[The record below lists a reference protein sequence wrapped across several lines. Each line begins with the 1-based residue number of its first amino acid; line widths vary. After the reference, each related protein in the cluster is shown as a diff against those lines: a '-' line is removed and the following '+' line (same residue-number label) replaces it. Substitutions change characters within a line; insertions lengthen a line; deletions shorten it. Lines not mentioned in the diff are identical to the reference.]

1 MRVFFGILVACA
13 IIVVTVKSVA
23 WFRKARSV
31 ETEVAL
37 AEEANYRNLN
47 PVQWP
52 GTVNNTTQV
61 VELLTK
67 CLDPRSHM
75 VFSSPGLNSKVEAAR
90 GLAVSNL
97 VKWLETNSGK
107 TYGTNV
113 KAWEDWLKAQPPE
126 ATVK

>member
-1 MRVFFGILVACA
+1 MRVFFGILVVCA
-13 IIVVTVKSVA
+13 ITVVTVKSVA
-23 WFRKARSV
+23 WFRKARAV

-52 GTVNNTTQV
+52 GTPNNTTQV

-67 CLDPRSHM
+67 CLDPKSHM
-75 VFSSPGLNSKVEAAR
+75 AFSSPGLNSKVEAAR

-97 VKWLETNSGK
+97 VKWLETNSRR

-113 KAWEDWLKAQPPE
+113 KAWEDWLREEVGPKH
-126 ATVK
+126 